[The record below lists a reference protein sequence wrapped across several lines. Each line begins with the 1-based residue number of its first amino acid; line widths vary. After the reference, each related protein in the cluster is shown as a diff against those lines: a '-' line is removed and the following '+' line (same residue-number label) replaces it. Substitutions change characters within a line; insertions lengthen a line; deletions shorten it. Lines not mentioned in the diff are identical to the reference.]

1 MDEWIMITM
10 SNEWTGVIFFTF
22 LLFKNIAFLMQEMK
36 WLESFGNQSKTR
48 SFSIH
53 LSVPFFNFIFGYCIT
68 FVLIFHSLYIPLWS
82 WISST
87 LILVSLIVMPPM
99 IQLQLNVLKPLLGI
113 ISLSFPLIAHSFF
126 LLTFFFRLVNYA
138 RIQLVSKPRLH
149 PSSILV
155 RGGSVIWVTVYSHKF
170 YHHFLQNKPSWHFH

>member
-1 MDEWIMITM
+1 MTRVFWKSIKDK
-10 SNEWTGVIFFTF
+10 VFFHSS
-22 LLFKNIAFLMQEMK
+22 LC
-36 WLESFGNQSKTR
+36 SFFF
-48 SFSIH
+48 SF
-53 LSVPFFNFIFGYCIT
+53 FGYCIT

-126 LLTFFFRLVNYA
+126 FLTFFF
-138 RIQLVSKPRLH
+138 
-149 PSSILV
+149 
-155 RGGSVIWVTVYSHKF
+155 
-170 YHHFLQNKPSWHFH
+170 